1 MKKRN
6 LGEMSSGDLVDLFVE
21 IALAQDEAI
30 LMDENEEYNRLFLR
44 MHAVAD
50 ELKSRPGDERGALS
64 SLYEHSSAQVRL
76 KAAIVTLAVAPDAAR
91 ETLQIIRDRQEY
103 PQAADARGMLSAL
116 EQGTYVP
123 E

>member
-1 MKKRN
+1 MKKGN

-30 LMDENEEYNRLFLR
+30 LMDENDEYNRLFLR

-50 ELKSRPGDERGALS
+50 ELKSRPGDERSALL
-64 SLYEHSSAQVRL
+64 SLYEHPSAQVRL
-76 KAAIVTLAVAPDAAR
+76 KAAIVTLTVAPDAAR

-116 EQGTYVP
+116 EQGAYVP
-123 E
+123 K